1 MGCHLEFWQGRSQP
15 PVEVWGR
22 PGLDTFR
29 FRTYWDVRVL
39 IAGGGM
45 TEMRSVTVSQSLLQ
59 SLLGDSFEAVLLGR
73 LGLNEATKAVTRQMP
88 QHLNA
93 PLLEAMSDQYTGPAR
108 RLFAQTKT
116 LEYLG
121 LLVDFLHA
129 KETIPR
135 QGRHTQKIRELKE
148 FLLSLDGRLPALNSL
163 ATDFGLSAKQ
173 LNIEFQAEF
182 GQSIF
187 DYVTTIRLDQAHA
200 ALLESPMPICWTA
213 PSMNRARWPSGRH
226 SFSSSICWNT
236 ALLSMTRNL
245 LMEVWLKMGA

>member
-1 MGCHLEFWQGRSQP
+1 
-15 PVEVWGR
+15 
-22 PGLDTFR
+22 
-29 FRTYWDVRVL
+29 
-39 IAGGGM
+39 M

-200 ALLESPMPICWTA
+200 ALLESPMPICW
-213 PSMNRARWPSGRH
+213 
-226 SFSSSICWNT
+226 NT

>member
-93 PLLEAMSDQYTGPAR
+93 PLLEAMSDQYTGAGGAVNWCIRPPPV
-108 RLFAQTKT
+108 T
-116 LEYLG
+116 L
-121 LLVDFLHA
+121 
-129 KETIPR
+129 PC
-135 QGRHTQKIRELKE
+135 ELRNI
-148 FLLSLDGRLPALNSL
+148 LS
-163 ATDFGLSAKQ
+163 
-173 LNIEFQAEF
+173 
-182 GQSIF
+182 
-187 DYVTTIRLDQAHA
+187 
-200 ALLESPMPICWTA
+200 W
-213 PSMNRARWPSGRH
+213 
-226 SFSSSICWNT
+226 
-236 ALLSMTRNL
+236 
-245 LMEVWLKMGA
+245 MEVQPSPG

>member
-1 MGCHLEFWQGRSQP
+1 
-15 PVEVWGR
+15 
-22 PGLDTFR
+22 
-29 FRTYWDVRVL
+29 
-39 IAGGGM
+39 
-45 TEMRSVTVSQSLLQ
+45 MRSVTVSQSLLQ